1 MAPSSPGEGFKP
13 WEEPSSK
20 DIVLHPLKW
29 CQEAQ
34 EGGGSRK
41 KVQGGLGLCG
51 NNLSQSICPRVL
63 LGRGLLSHPQHPRR
77 PFPALGLLSHLAS
90 SPRGC
95 QPCHGWEGEP
105 HLRCSPWTPLCIQG
119 GPCVWGEAPIQ
130 NLELEFCANW
140 MLFFWLQ
147 NNIVLVAKKPSFN

>member
-105 HLRCSPWTPLCIQG
+105 HLRCSPWTSLCIQG